1 MQKAR
6 FLTAFWALAKPYWI
20 SEQRAKGLVL
30 LGTVIGLSLGIVW
43 LEVQFNTWN
52 KNFFN
57 ALEQKN
63 QPEFVRQLW
72 TFSVI
77 AFVWIL
83 ARVYQIYLQQ
93 MLQIEWRAW
102 LNDHLLADWL
112 KDRAYYRLQLI
123 DRGVDN
129 PDQRIAEDLRL
140 FVDNT
145 LELSG
150 AFTIGGVAIPGFMF
164 WVALIYTGIGSWL
177 TYKIG
182 RPLVKLN
189 FNQQRFEADY
199 RYALVR
205 LRENSEGVALYKGEE
220 LELGNF
226 RERFRHVID
235 NWWGIMRTRKQ
246 LNWFVSFF
254 YQFSVPFPYLVA
266 APRYF
271 SGAVGMG
278 YIFQVGNSF
287 TNVRSSLM
295 WFIDA
300 YTQLASWKATIDRLT
315 SFSESLERVKSE
327 ARELGGERAEA
338 GGDTIGIEAL
348 QLALPQGQPLLAP
361 TSIQFRP
368 GEDVLVTGPS
378 GAGKSTFFRAL
389 AVTMTVSLFTSLGLA
404 LVWTPNLSRYFVRRK
419 ASPSPGTHR
428 FAPDEFRTG
437 ADSASS
443 PGDGNAVA
451 TREDEMK
458 RLMAAEEADNHH
470 LRIYTVGIGT
480 PAGELVRIADDRGN
494 PTFLK
499 DNNGNVADS
508 RWVFGRVSYTAGK
521 IDPLDIATLNYTG
534 LQTVDFGDLRL
545 FVRPNPVPRSLVVFG
560 ASTAENDA
568 AALERMRQSS
578 FDSNREVVLS
588 AQPLEVSPSSA
599 HDPIPVQPDVARQTG
614 ADVEL
619 VRQHRGMPRHQQHV
633 VEGECRCEAGFD

>member
-6 FLTAFWALAKPYWI
+6 FLTAFWALARPYWV
-20 SEQRAKGLVL
+20 SDKRAKGFVL
-30 LGTVIGLSLGIVW
+30 LAAVVGLSLGIVW

-72 TFSVI
+72 IFSVI
-77 AFVWIL
+77 AFVWIVG
-83 ARVYQIYLQQ
+83 RVYQIYLQQ

-102 LNDHLLADWL
+102 LNDHFLADWL
-112 KDRAYYRLQLI
+112 KDRSYYRLQLL

-145 LELSG
+145 LDLALGLLSSLVTLVSFTIILWSLSG
-150 AFTIGGVAIPGFMF
+150 DFTIGGVAIPGFMF

-205 LRENSEGVALYKGEE
+205 LRENSEGVALYKGEA

-287 TNVRSSLM
+287 TNVRGALM

-300 YTQLASWKATIDRLT
+300 YTQLAAWKATIDRLT
-315 SFSESLERVKSE
+315 TFSESLERVKSE

-338 GGDTIGIEAL
+338 PGATIGIEAL
-348 QLALPQGQPLLAP
+348 QLALPQGKPLLAS
-361 TSIQFRP
+361 TSIQFKP

-389 AVTMTVSLFTSLGLA
+389 AGIWPYWKGRVRLPEGTRLLFLPQKPYLPIGTLKRAVTYPGDAASLSDAEIADALRAVGLA
-404 LVWTPNLSRYFVRRK
+404 QLAN
-419 ASPSPGTHR
+419 
-428 FAPDEFRTG
+428 
-437 ADSASS
+437 
-443 PGDGNAVA
+443 
-451 TREDEMK
+451 
-458 RLMAAEEADNHH
+458 
-470 LRIYTVGIGT
+470 
-480 PAGELVRIADDRGN
+480 
-494 PTFLK
+494 
-499 DNNGNVADS
+499 
-508 RWVFGRVSYTAGK
+508 
-521 IDPLDIATLNYTG
+521 
-534 LQTVDFGDLRL
+534 DLER
-545 FVRPNPVPRSLVVFG
+545 
-560 ASTAENDA
+560 AENWA
-568 AALERMRQSS
+568 Q
-578 FDSNREVVLS
+578 VLS
-588 AQPLEVSPSSA
+588 GGEQQRLAFARALLN
-599 HDPIPVQPDVARQTG
+599 QPDWLFLDEATASLPEDAQDVLYRLLKERLPHTTLVSIGHRASLRAHHERQF
-614 ADVEL
+614 AW
-619 VRQHRGMPRHQQHV
+619 Q
-633 VEGECRCEAGFD
+633 GEHLAPV

>member
-6 FLTAFWALAKPYWI
+6 ILTAFWALAKPYWV
-20 SEQRAKGLVL
+20 SMQRTKGLAL
-30 LGTVIGLSLGIVW
+30 LATVVSLSLGIVY
-43 LEVQFNTWN
+43 LEVLFNTWN
-52 KNFFN
+52 KNFYN
-57 ALEQKN
+57 ALEQKD
-63 QPEFVRQLW
+63 QAEFVRQLW
-72 TFSVI
+72 IFTFI
-77 AFVWIL
+77 ALVWII
-83 ARVYQIYLQQ
+83 AQVYRLYLQQ

-102 LNDHLLADWL
+102 LNDHLLGDWL

-129 PDQRIAEDLRL
+129 PDQRISEDLRL

-145 LELSG
+145 LDLALGLLSSVVMLVSFTVILWQLSG
-150 AFTIGGVAIPGFMF
+150 DFSIGGVVIPGFMF
-164 WVALIYTGIGSWL
+164 WVAVVYTGIGSWL

-300 YTQLASWKATIDRLT
+300 YTQLAAWKATIDRLT
-315 SFSESLERVKSE
+315 SFTDSLERVKSE
-327 ARELGGERAEA
+327 ARELGGERAAA

-348 QLALPQGQPLLAP
+348 PLALPQGKPLLAA
-361 TSIQFRP
+361 TSIQLRP

-378 GAGKSTFFRAL
+378 GAGKSTFFRAMAGIWPYWKGRL
-389 AVTMTVSLFTSLGLA
+389 RLPQGARLLFLPQKPYLPIGSLKRAVTYPGDAASFGDSEIADALRAVGLA
-404 LVWTPNLSRYFVRRK
+404 QL
-419 ASPSPGTHR
+419 AS
-428 FAPDEFRTG
+428 D
-437 ADSASS
+437 
-443 PGDGNAVA
+443 
-451 TREDEMK
+451 
-458 RLMAAEEADNHH
+458 
-470 LRIYTVGIGT
+470 
-480 PAGELVRIADDRGN
+480 
-494 PTFLK
+494 
-499 DNNGNVADS
+499 
-508 RWVFGRVSYTAGK
+508 
-521 IDPLDIATLNYTG
+521 
-534 LQTVDFGDLRL
+534 
-545 FVRPNPVPRSLVVFG
+545 
-560 ASTAENDA
+560 
-568 AALERMRQSS
+568 LER
-578 FDSNREVVLS
+578 
-588 AQPLEVSPSSA
+588 A
-599 HDPIPVQPDVARQTG
+599 
-614 ADVEL
+614 
-619 VRQHRGMPRHQQHV
+619 
-633 VEGECRCEAGFD
+633 